1 MSTVG
6 IFSGGTTATIDDGI
20 TAVLL
25 TVGRDARR
33 AVARAQ
39 LTIRE
44 QVPQQLRAVAADE
57 FTGELVLALGEERLV
72 LWRNGGRTLLRAFDL
87 AGLSS
92 VFVESSALGGFTASI
107 GGTGVLLR
115 MRARATAERL
125 RAVVNEGIVANRP
138 RTIPELFPVYFTSLL
153 GEAGVAATPV
163 NVARLV
169 ERTAFMLGC
178 QGAAYCAQLGD
189 PRGFE
194 ELVRQFARGGPLE
207 RRMHLADDLVDWL
220 WTWNPGCH
228 DDLPLRV
235 ARWRDG
241 LLRPGS
247 FLVRGRDVPPFDETA
262 DADNTAAFRAVF
274 AKNC

>member
-1 MSTVG
+1 MG
-6 IFSGGTTATIDDGI
+6 IFSGGATATIDDRI

-33 AVARAQ
+33 AVGRAQ

-44 QVPQQLRAVAADE
+44 HVPDVRAVAADE
-57 FTGELVLALGEERLV
+57 FTGELVLALGDERLV
-72 LWRNGGRTLLRAFDL
+72 LWRNGGRTVLRAYDV

-92 VFVESSALGGFTASI
+92 VYVESSALGGFTASI

-115 MRARATAERL
+115 MRTRATAERL
-125 RAVVNEGIVANRP
+125 RSVVNERIVANRP
-138 RTIPELFPVYFTSLL
+138 RTIPMLHPVYFTQLL
-153 GEAGVAATPV
+153 REAGVPGTPV

-194 ELVRQFARGGPLE
+194 ELVRKFARGGPLE
-207 RRMHLADDLVDWL
+207 RRTYLVDDLIDWL
-220 WTWNPGCH
+220 WNWNPGCH

-235 ARWRDG
+235 ATWRDG

-247 FLVRGRDVPPFDETA
+247 FLMRGRDVPPFDETA
-262 DADNTAAFRAVF
+262 DADCTAAYRAVF